1 MAINEQIIKNRKFRK
16 CIDVA
21 NKIWLRISFWT
32 AACDVEFEDGKTLEQ
47 KLGSINGITDSLNSA
62 DLKTALSAK
71 AGKILNDKIEELSK
85 KLIAYIKKTNDLSFV
100 VMTQAQYDA
109 LPSKDEKTLYFIYS
123 N

>member
-1 MAINEQIIKNRKFRK
+1 MAINEQIIKGRKFRK

-32 AACDVEFEDGKTLEQ
+32 AASDVEFEDGKTLEQ
-47 KLGSINGITDSLNSA
+47 KLGSINGITDSLGSN

-71 AGKILNDKIEELSK
+71 AGKILNDKIEDVSK
-85 KLIAYIKKTNDLSFV
+85 KLLEIVAKLSGLSFKV
-100 VMTQAQYDA
+100 LTQEQYDT
-109 LPSKDEKTLYFIYS
+109 LTNKDEKTLYFIYS